1 MMNNNI
7 DSKRKYLDALQYE
20 LSKNNVT
27 DIKDIIDQFRE
38 HFDLKA
44 IDGYTEQEIIKQL
57 LNPKELALQYEGD
70 SYSKKSVITNSIK
83 NGSIS
88 IMKIILLIISYM
100 VIIPTWVSLY
110 ITVFCGFIIS
120 FSGILAAFSMLS
132 GITFGGVVSVPHF
145 PIVQNTLV
153 ALICLSLSV
162 CLVPL
167 IYIIIKYLNRISL
180 KFANWTVSFIS
191 GKYRLP
197 VLMNKVINPQKVRML
212 RNIIIVSL
220 FTSLI
225 LFVILIISMLLQY
238 GSANITEIIKFS

>member
-1 MMNNNI
+1 MNNNI
-7 DSKRKYLDALQYE
+7 DSKGKYLDAMQYE

-27 DIKDIIDQFRE
+27 DIEDIIDQFKE
-38 HFDLKA
+38 HFDLKML
-44 IDGYTEQEIIKQL
+44 DGYTEQEIIKQL
-57 LNPKELALQYEGD
+57 LNPKELALQYEDD

-83 NGSIS
+83 NGSIGV
-88 IMKIILLIISYM
+88 MKIILLIIPYM
-100 VIIPTWVSLY
+100 AIIPTLISVY

-120 FSGILAAFSMLS
+120 FSGVLAAFSMLS

-153 ALICLSLSV
+153 ALICLCLSV

-167 IYIIIKYLNRISL
+167 TYIIIKYLNRISL

-197 VLMNKVINPQKVRML
+197 VLMNKVIKPQKGRVL
-212 RNIIIVSL
+212 RNIILVSL
-220 FTSLI
+220 FISLI
-225 LFVILIISMLLQY
+225 LFVALILSMLLQY
-238 GSANITEIIKFS
+238 GSVSMTEIVK